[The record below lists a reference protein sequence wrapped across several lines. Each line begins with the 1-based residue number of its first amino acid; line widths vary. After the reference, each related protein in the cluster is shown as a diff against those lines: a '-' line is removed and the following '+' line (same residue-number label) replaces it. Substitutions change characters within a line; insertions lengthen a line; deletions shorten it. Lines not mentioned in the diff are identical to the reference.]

1 MFLVILFAMNGKYD
15 REQKCANRKSYG
27 SLKDAG
33 FKWFIEYIKVG
44 IYKPEQASNKLKV
57 PKKTISVNWPN

>member
-1 MFLVILFAMNGKYD
+1 MNGKYD

-57 PKKTISVNWPN
+57 PKKTISVN